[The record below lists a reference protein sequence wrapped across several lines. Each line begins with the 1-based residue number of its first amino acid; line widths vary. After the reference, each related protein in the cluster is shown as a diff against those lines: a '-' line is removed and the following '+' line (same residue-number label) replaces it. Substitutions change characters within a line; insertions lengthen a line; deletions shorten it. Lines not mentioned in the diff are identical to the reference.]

1 MKQNAKIKLI
11 KKDPCPYCDRAM
23 TFFRNKGFE
32 VEVVDLTNN
41 LEELRSWKEK
51 TGWQTVPM
59 IFVNDVMIGGYND
72 IKALDDEGKL
82 DPMILGS

>member
-1 MKQNAKIKLI
+1 MKQKAKIKLI

-51 TGWQTVPM
+51 TGCQTVPM
-59 IFVNDVMIGGYND
+59 IFVNDVLIGGYRD

>member
-1 MKQNAKIKLI
+1 MKQKAKIKLI

-82 DPMILGS
+82 DPMI